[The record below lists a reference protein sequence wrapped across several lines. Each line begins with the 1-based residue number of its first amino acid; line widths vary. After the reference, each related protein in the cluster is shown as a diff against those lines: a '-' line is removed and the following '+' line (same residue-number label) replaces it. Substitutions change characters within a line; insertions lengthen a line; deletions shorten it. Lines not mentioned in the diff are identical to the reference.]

1 MFAAVGLGNNSSLMP
16 DMAKA
21 KVAGANLYE
30 IIESEDEHQ
39 MAIAQGGVNRDPI
52 QGSIEFRDVS
62 FKYPS
67 REKAVFTNLS
77 LQVGVGQKIGLV
89 GSSGCGKSTIMQLIL
104 RFYDIDSGLILID
117 GKSIKDFDIYHLR
130 KAFGIVTQ
138 EPVLFAGSIQDNIK
152 YNNTGATLE

>member
-1 MFAAVGLGNNSSLMP
+1 MP

-21 KVAGANLYE
+21 KVAGANIYE

-39 MAIAQGGVNRDPI
+39 LAIAQGGVSKDPI
-52 QGSIEFRDVS
+52 QGAIEFRDVS

-67 REKAVFTNLS
+67 REKEVFRGLS
-77 LQVGVGQKIGLV
+77 FQVTLGQKIGLV

-117 GKSIKDFDIYHLR
+117 GKSIKDYDLYHLR
-130 KAFGIVTQ
+130 EAFGIVTQ
-138 EPVLFAGSIQDNIK
+138 EPVLFAGSIKENIK
-152 YNNTGATLE
+152 YKHTEATLEQVK